1 MSSGDHG
8 ASRRPALPEKKYFK
22 IGEVAELV
30 GVEPHV
36 LRYWETQFPQLRPHK
51 ARSGHRLYR
60 RREVETLLAIR
71 ELLHVQRFTI
81 AGARQA
87 LRQPGGASSLL
98 PRFFDLPD
106 DGGDNATLTGAESDG
121 APEDGDLDADLTDP
135 DGVALDSIASRLED
149 ASVPDGGALQSVEAL
164 GLEPEALRAAMAR
177 EQAERSARRGVAEV
191 ERVAEPVEELPP
203 RRPLAAGG
211 ALSMGPARR
220 ALLEGALA
228 DARTILALLDR
239 EDRRDQRAL
248 I

>member
-98 PRFFDLPD
+98 PRFFELPA
-106 DGGDNATLTGAESDG
+106 DGGDHATLTGAEADG
-121 APEDGDLDADLTDP
+121 APEDADLDADLTDP
-135 DGVALDSIASRLED
+135 DGVALDSIDSRSED
-149 ASVPDGGALQSVEAL
+149 ASVPDGGALQSVEAM

-177 EQAERSARRGVAEV
+177 EQVERSARRGVAEV
-191 ERVAEPVEELPP
+191 ELVAEPVEELPP
-203 RRPLAAGG
+203 RRPLAARGG
-211 ALSMGPARR
+211 LSMGPARR